1 MLPSKL
7 PTICTALLTANV
19 FQNVLARHD
28 PRCEYYTNLL
38 QRLASRPVQWYITAL
53 DWNLAQTS
61 WEVFGREVGVDE
73 TCWDAYWGLFNQVK
87 VAPFGKSIWELSG
100 ELQIGN
106 FYDALRLATAS
117 DQNVSVI
124 VTQEPQQFARS
135 IVDAY
140 RAQVDGYF
148 YIALPTICP
157 DTGNEIE
164 QYIGVFSVGAF
175 LLNLDN
181 LGNDPLTMQ
190 LPRSQIFQ
198 LESLQMTV
206 GDESEV
212 TILLRGCADQRA
224 VTVGGTTPFEA
235 IQRAIDQVVDEW
247 YDMPIRQLVR
257 FWSRPSTLT
266 GADSPVEIVV
276 GVECGDLNFESSAC
290 SGNFIRAAADAYVKV
305 INLICEHLKLQVRDK
320 EIEI

>member
-1 MLPSKL
+1 MLSSKL

-38 QRLASRPVQWYITAL
+38 QRLASRPVQWYTTSF
-53 DWNLAQTS
+53 DWNLARTS

-73 TCWDAYWGLFNQVK
+73 VCWDAYWGLFNQVK

-117 DQNVSVI
+117 DQNVDVI

-135 IVDAY
+135 VVDSY

-148 YIALPTICP
+148 YIALPTICA
-157 DTGNEIE
+157 DTGNEVE

-181 LGNDPLTMQ
+181 LRQDPLAMQ
-190 LPRSQIFQ
+190 LPRSQAMQI
-198 LESLQMTV
+198 ENLQMTV
-206 GDESEV
+206 SDESEV
-212 TILLRGCADQRA
+212 TILLQGCATQRA
-224 VTVGGTTPFEA
+224 VTARGTTPFEA
-235 IQRAIDQVVDEW
+235 IQRAIDQAVDEW
-247 YDMPIRQLVR
+247 YDMPTRHLVR
-257 FWSRPSTLT
+257 FWIKPSTLT

-276 GVECGDLNFESSAC
+276 GVECSDLNFESSAC
-290 SGNFIRAAADAYVKV
+290 SGNSIRAAADAYVKV
-305 INLICEHLKLQVRDK
+305 INLICEHLDLRVRDR
-320 EIEI
+320 EI